1 VFWGEPERIELE
13 FEANVAPYVRG
24 RVWHESQ
31 VLRELA
37 GGRLGVVLH
46 VSNDW
51 ALRSWLLGFGAS
63 VRVIAPDSLVSSVLD
78 EFTRGARL
86 YARGRERQGEAAS
99 ESGPPMPLA
108 PASPPGRAS

>member
-13 FEANVAPYVRG
+13 FDANVAPYVRG

-31 VLRELA
+31 EMRELDA
-37 GGRLGVVLH
+37 GRLGVVLQ

-63 VRVIAPDSLVSSVLD
+63 VRVIAPPALAASILD

-86 YARGRERQGEAAS
+86 YSR
-99 ESGPPMPLA
+99 
-108 PASPPGRAS
+108 